1 MLSSKLGHRLDKP
14 LAPVARWLAG
24 LGVSP
29 NMLTVAGAIPNV
41 VAAVVLA
48 YGHYRVGGVIVLM
61 GGAFDLLD
69 GAVARVVGKQTRFGS
84 ILDSTLDRYSDALP
98 IFGLM
103 LYYSGWNPP
112 EGRMRFG
119 DMILC
124 AAVVLGSLLVPYVRA
139 RAESLLQRCDIGL
152 AERAERVI
160 IFAVGL
166 IINADVAA
174 LWILAVLTHLTVLQ
188 RLLYVRAHLHEAPEE
203 LEHAGSKGKKLKP
216 SNAKSNL

>member
-14 LAPVARWLAG
+14 LSPVARWLAG
-24 LGVSP
+24 LGISP
-29 NMLTVAGAIPNV
+29 NMLTAGGAIANA

-69 GAVARVVGKQTRFGS
+69 GAVARVMGKQSRFGS
-84 ILDSTLDRYSDALP
+84 IFDSTLDRYSDALP

-112 EGRMRFG
+112 EGPMRFG
-119 DMILC
+119 GMILC
-124 AAVVLGSLLVPYVRA
+124 ATVILGSLLVPYVRA
-139 RAESLLQRCDIGL
+139 SAESLLQRCDIGL

-160 IFAVGL
+160 IFAGGL

-174 LWILAVLTHLTVLQ
+174 LWILAVLTHLTVVQ
-188 RLLYVRAHLHEAPEE
+188 RLLHVHAHLHESPQT
-203 LEHAGSKGKKLKP
+203 LEHADPNGKKLTP
-216 SNAKSNL
+216 SDAKSEL